1 MTAVFVDRED
11 SLARLE
17 RAASDLAEGRS
28 GVLVVEGDSGMGKSS
43 LLGEFGRR
51 AQAAG
56 PGAQERAAECPCR
69 VVLVR
74 ATPGIGA
81 RRPYGPVLDAL
92 HALDRPA
99 PGRRRLA
106 GWRRTATR
114 GALAAAPDVL
124 SAAVPGLG
132 AMVAAGRVFAE
143 ATVATGSIPGDSL
156 LPVESTVTRQLI
168 DVLLRQAR
176 ADRPLLLVVDD
187 IQLCDVSTL
196 EFLHLLLPRIGQ
208 EPLGLVLGLGLY
220 ATAEG
225 NGRAVEQLLDA
236 WQRDHAGLVSRHR
249 LPPLP
254 AWAVR
259 QLVDARLQGHP
270 APENFAVRLTGATGG
285 HPVFVEQCLR
295 LWRPG
300 DGARVP
306 LPGNLPAAVLERFRQ
321 LDPMARELLV
331 TGATMGEF
339 FFSHT
344 LAEVSASPRIQVQD
358 LLHRIERE
366 HGLIRC
372 RRRDEVPEWAA
383 GLGTDWYD
391 FEHRV
396 LQRGIRG
403 EQTEGA
409 RRQRHAD
416 IAEALPR
423 VPGADAGTAP
433 LELRALIA
441 DHFLQA
447 GTAYA
452 AQAAAAHY
460 GLARSVAVEDLS
472 FAQAEQHCRTAIES
486 TRQLPDGHPDRDRR
500 LVEAIELLLSMTEVR
515 WKGSAGE
522 RESEGI
528 DALAAEAEQAA
539 HRLGDRLLI
548 ARTTLLRGKTLLA
561 VHGVQPSL
569 AKLEEAV
576 ERAREC
582 GEPGRQALFVAMVE
596 YGRQLPKR
604 DLRAGLRVLHDA
616 ERLYASDPRL
626 GEAGN
631 PVLQHARNL
640 NEMQIGV
647 NLFDAGRLGE
657 ARQRLLR
664 CTDRLR
670 GETLRAELP
679 IALNYLAQLHLATG
693 SWEEAGTV
701 LREALDFEEE
711 RGGDSG
717 WHAYNNALLATLLA
731 RDPARHVEAVERA
744 RDAWLETQR
753 TWLVNLVPI
762 VRNLYAEV
770 LLETDRDRNLA
781 RRLCEDTLV
790 DTRDSGMVRSEI
802 AGYVLRSRIH
812 LHDGATDPAAR
823 DARQALALLAEHGDM
838 PALRTEDVLY
848 HAARALQAANPGS
861 EARSLLDRARTEV
874 LRKADSIDDAA
885 LRARFLTEVPLNR
898 ALLHDRGA
906 GGGETG
912 TG

>member
-1 MTAVFVDRED
+1 MTVFVDREE

-17 RAASDLAEGRS
+17 NAASALADGRS
-28 GVLVVEGDSGMGKSS
+28 SVLVVEGDSGMGKSS
-43 LLGEFGRR
+43 LLSEFARR
-51 AQAAG
+51 LG
-56 PGAQERAAECPCR
+56 TSPGSPEQSCR
-69 VVLVR
+69 VALVR
-74 ATPGIGA
+74 AAPGIGS
-81 RRPYGPVLDAL
+81 RRPYGAVLDAL

-99 PGRRRLA
+99 QGRRRLA
-106 GWRRTATR
+106 GFRRTAAR
-114 GALAAAPDVL
+114 GALAAAPDLL

-132 AMVAAGRVFAE
+132 AVVAAGRVFAE

-168 DVLLRQAR
+168 DVLLQQAR
-176 ADRPLLLVVDD
+176 AGRPLLLMVDD

-196 EFLHLLLPRIGQ
+196 EFLHLLLPRIEG

-220 ATAEG
+220 AAAEG

-236 WQRDHAGLVSRHR
+236 WQRDHAELVSRHT

-259 QLVDARLQGHP
+259 ELVDARLQSHP
-270 APENFAVRLTGATGG
+270 APEDFAVRLTGATGG
-285 HPVFVEQCLR
+285 HPIFVEQCLR
-295 LWRPG
+295 LWRPE
-300 DGARVP
+300 DGVRVP
-306 LPGNLPAAVLERFRQ
+306 LPGSLPAAVLDRFRQ
-321 LDPMARELLV
+321 LDPAARELLV

-344 LAEVSASPRIQVQD
+344 LAEASGSPRIQVQD

-372 RRRDEVPEWAA
+372 RHRDEVPDWAA
-383 GLGTDWYD
+383 GLGIDWYD

-403 EQTEGA
+403 EQSDGA

-423 VPGADAGTAP
+423 LPGVDVGAAP

-447 GTAYA
+447 GPAYA
-452 AQAAAAHY
+452 AQTAAAHY

-486 TRQLPDGHPDRDRR
+486 ARLMPAGRPERDRR
-500 LVEAIELLLSMTEVR
+500 LVEAIELLLSITEVR
-515 WKGSAGE
+515 WKGGE
-522 RESEGI
+522 GEQESMGI

-539 HRLGDRLLI
+539 HRLGDQLLI

-582 GEPGRQALFVAMVE
+582 GEAGRQALFVAMVE

-604 DLRAGLRVLHDA
+604 DLHAGLRVLLDA

-664 CTDRLR
+664 CTERLR
-670 GETLRAELP
+670 GEPLRAELP
-679 IALNYLAQLHLATG
+679 IALNYLAQLHLSTG

-717 WHAYNNALLATLLA
+717 WHAYNNALLATLLT
-731 RDPARHVEAVERA
+731 RDPARHDEAVEHA
-744 RDAWLETQR
+744 RNAWLETQR

-762 VRNLYAEV
+762 VRNLYVEV
-770 LLETDRDRNLA
+770 LLATGHDVSLA

-812 LHDGATDPAAR
+812 LQDGEMDGAAR
-823 DARQALALLAEHGDM
+823 DGRQALALLAEHGDM
-838 PALRTEDVLY
+838 PALRTEEVLY
-848 HAARALQAANPGS
+848 HAARALRAEDSGS
-861 EARSLLDRARTEV
+861 EVRNLLGRARAEV
-874 LRKADSIDDAA
+874 VRKADSIDDPV
-885 LRARFLTEVPLNR
+885 LRARFLTDVPLNR
-898 ALLHDRGA
+898 SLLHDSGA
-906 GGGETG
+906 VEGEAG
-912 TG
+912 EG